1 MNDFK
6 KDPLDLLRKKQPSDL
21 QMHRWKV
28 AVSNQFPAPANWFS
42 VGHFLQLAVATG
54 VGVVLGALIFGQS
67 MQAQPQEKIQNA
79 YDDATMEVVYTKLD

>member
-28 AVSNQFPAPANWFS
+28 AVKMQFPPSGGWPS
-42 VGHFLQLAVATG
+42 LSHLLQLTAAAG
-54 VGVVLGALIFGQS
+54 VGLVLGALIFGQGV
-67 MQAQPQEKIQNA
+67 QQQPQEIIQNA

>member
-21 QMHRWKV
+21 QLHRWKV
-28 AVSNQFPAPANWFS
+28 AVKMQFPASGSFS
-42 VGHFLQLAVATG
+42 VSHLLQLTAAASIG
-54 VGVVLGALIFGQS
+54 LVLGALIFGQGLKS
-67 MQAQPQEKIQNA
+67 QPQEIIQNA